1 LNTRDATLPQLVDC
15 QAWRQEWLHVAC
27 YVQKEV
33 AVKIMKIK
41 PGAKQES
48 LTELPYTEAAIA
60 GICIHANIVQ
70 TMYSDLLPVFATEEP
85 GSFWS
90 KAKDD
95 RSRRGAS
102 RSAAASAAQAA
113 PDGVKEWQ
121 VRMVMEICDLGARL
135 DAHVCMAHP
144 QPSTALSVSLHD
156 LGAWYEQSQTADAS
170 ERHAYSAHVTCG
182 LHRACLEA
190 APVALCHALQRMV
203 RLSVDVCVREVC
215 GN

>member
-1 LNTRDATLPQLVDC
+1 
-15 QAWRQEWLHVAC
+15 
-27 YVQKEV
+27 
-33 AVKIMKIK
+33 MKIK

-121 VRMVMEICDLGARL
+121 VRMVMEICDLGAHL
-135 DAHVCMAHP
+135 DAHVCMAHS
-144 QPSTALSVSLHD
+144 QPSTASSVYMIWEHGMSSHGLH
-156 LGAWYEQSQTADAS
+156 SADAS
-170 ERHAYSAHVTCG
+170 ECHAYSAHVICE

-190 APVALCHALQRMV
+190 ATVALCHALQRIFVCLWTCAFV
-203 RLSVDVCVREVC
+203 RFVGVDRANVNVCKLQSRCERVQVAVQM
-215 GN
+215 